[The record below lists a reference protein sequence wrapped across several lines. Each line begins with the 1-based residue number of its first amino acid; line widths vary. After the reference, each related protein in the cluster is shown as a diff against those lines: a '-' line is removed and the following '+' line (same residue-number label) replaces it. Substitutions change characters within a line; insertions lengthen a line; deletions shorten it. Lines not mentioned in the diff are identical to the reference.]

1 MTWDHLSFSVRFP
14 EEEDVWSSGLPQSH
28 PALQTGQRQI
38 RGVGHANRKRRQ
50 GTSDPAFCS
59 DSVCSKCK
67 KNQRSHLS
75 FIWLIKY
82 EEKQSEDD
90 EIFHLFLF
98 LRLKQKVN
106 ACLRFTETHFKK
118 FKKAFVETHSS
129 CWLFLSRGASVISLT
144 SILRLRFFH
153 LRVVCSASCCVF
165 LSSRAGTR
173 PHVASKTDPLCT
185 SHIVHS
191 NLKEAGFYWKS
202 ESAYEPVQFLL
213 LRKKNTRQSREMAG
227 ITTMLSA
234 QTTQMFSDAFM
245 GAAATPS
252 ISECSLWGHG
262 VDRKN
267 ACVLCC
273 CIVYQISNES
283 CSYINRRLSIHKN
296 VKRSIHL
303 SPFEKYIT
311 IEGEMV

>member
-118 FKKAFVETHSS
+118 FKKAFVETNSS

-213 LRKKNTRQSREMAG
+213 LRKKKKKTRVRAEKWLESPQCCQHKQHKCFQTLLWVQLQRRP
-227 ITTMLSA
+227 SA
-234 QTTQMFSDAFM
+234 S
-245 GAAATPS
+245 AACEVTALTGRMPVFYVAAEFTKS
-252 ISECSLWGHG
+252 AMSAA
-262 VDRKN
+262 V
-267 ACVLCC
+267 
-273 CIVYQISNES
+273 
-283 CSYINRRLSIHKN
+283 
-296 VKRSIHL
+296 
-303 SPFEKYIT
+303 T
-311 IEGEMV
+311 